1 MEIETRSES
10 GVEYALGID
19 VGYSKRRRSTG
30 LCLLK
35 ISGGVLSWQCLNTGT
50 KECQRLQDLR
60 DLVPKGTHLL
70 GVGIDGPLTSSLRVV
85 PHYRTADALLSR
97 GTFRFRGK
105 PGQTSSPSG
114 KMLHCHATALAKLVL
129 RLQEQDHLSL
139 AKATHPN
146 PVNDRRILEVFPN
159 AFLGV
164 LIPDRAFSGL
174 RLYRDASDRF
184 WEIAI
189 HKAYL
194 NNLVDTL
201 VPRVTASRPLNTVI
215 DHDHRAAL
223 VCALAVLC
231 VARNRYVA
239 VGDPVDGDIVLPPYE
254 CWGEGQIG
262 EPWAEAALRDNL
274 EQVRR
279 NRGNFPNHE
288 KARLLR
294 NGVAWHRRPT
304 LD

>member
-1 MEIETRSES
+1 MEIEPKSES

-35 ISGGVLSWQCLNTGT
+35 ISDGVLSWECINTGT
-50 KECQRLQDLR
+50 KECDRLEDLR
-60 DLVPKGTHLL
+60 ALVPKGTHLL
-70 GVGIDGPLTSSLRVV
+70 GVGIDGPITSALRVV

-97 GTFRFRGK
+97 GPFRFRGK

-114 KMLHCHATALAKLVL
+114 QMLHYHATLLAKLVL
-129 RLQEQDHLSL
+129 GLQGQEHLSL

-146 PVNDRRILEVFPN
+146 PVGDRRILEIFPN

-164 LIPDRAFSGL
+164 LLPDEAFSGL

-184 WEIAI
+184 WDIAI
-189 HKAYL
+189 HVSYL
-194 NNLVDTL
+194 SNLIDNIAPQVTL
-201 VPRVTASRPLNTVI
+201 SCPLSTVI

-223 VCALAVLC
+223 ICALAVLC

-239 VGDPVDGDIVLPPYE
+239 IGDPVDGDIILPPDE
-254 CWGEGQIG
+254 CWGEGQG
-262 EPWAEAALRDNL
+262 EEPWAETALRHNL
-274 EQVRR
+274 KPVRR
-279 NRGNFPNHE
+279 NQGNFPNHE

-294 NGVAWHRRPT
+294 NGAAWHRRT
-304 LD
+304 T

>member
-1 MEIETRSES
+1 MEIEPKSES

-19 VGYSKRRRSTG
+19 VGYSERRRSTG

-35 ISGGVLSWQCLNTGT
+35 ICRGVLSWECLNTGT
-50 KECQRLQDLR
+50 NECDRLKDLR

-70 GVGIDGPLTSSLRVV
+70 GVGIDGPITPSLRVV

-97 GTFRFRGK
+97 GPFRFRGK
-105 PGQTSSPSG
+105 PGQTSTPSG
-114 KMLHCHATALAKLVL
+114 QMLHYHATLLAKLVL
-129 RLQEQDHLSL
+129 GLQEQEHLSL

-146 PVNDRRILEVFPN
+146 PVGDRRILEIFPN

-164 LIPDRAFSGL
+164 LLPDRAFSGL

-189 HKAYL
+189 RKRYL
-194 NNLVDTL
+194 NNLIDTMA
-201 VPRVTASRPLNTVI
+201 PQVTLCSPLNTVV

-223 VCALAVLC
+223 ICALAVLC
-231 VARNRYVA
+231 VARNRYIA
-239 VGDPVDGDIVLPPYE
+239 IGDPVDGDIILPPDE
-254 CWGEGQIG
+254 CWGEGQDG
-262 EPWAEAALRDNL
+262 EPWAEAALRHNL
-274 EQVRR
+274 EPVRR
-279 NRGNFPNHE
+279 NQGNFPNHE

-294 NGVAWHRRPT
+294 NGAAWHRRT
-304 LD
+304 T